1 MSGFPIDHAEFSTL
15 SKRELHALADGMLE
29 HEPNVVDYCIEFVL
43 AETKGHWHGRARA
56 MMCRR
61 LKHCE
66 LGRTNRTRLLNCILH
81 RLRSGEFSEQFKD
94 QLRLALHLDAK
105 QTFAACEGAMS
116 SDRPH
121 VRRYAMWALSLPK
134 SVIAAHRSP
143 V

>member
-1 MSGFPIDHAEFSTL
+1 MPGVPIEHAEFSTL
-15 SKRELHALADGMLE
+15 SKQELHALADRLAE
-29 HEPNVVDYCIEFVL
+29 HEPVAVDDCVEFVL

-66 LGRTNRTRLLNCILH
+66 LGQSNRTKLLTCILR

-94 QLRLALHLDAK
+94 QLRLALHLDTK
-105 QTFAACEGAMS
+105 QTLSACESAIS

-121 VRRYAMWALSLPK
+121 VRRYAAWALSLPR
-134 SVIAAHRSP
+134 VPAHSSP
-143 V
+143 D